1 MFDFIN
7 ICRALSDE
15 NRVRIL
21 MALRGRRLCVC
32 QITAFLDLAPSTT
45 SKHLSIL
52 RQARLIEGSKDGR
65 WVYYR
70 LATSARTSKLV
81 REALEWTTVSL
92 EHDHLTIEDQARME
106 AILAAERAGGLDAAA
121 AGLCHSPE
129 LHMQDPDLGDMVDD
143 EAVRQED

>member
-1 MFDFIN
+1 MFDFITV
-7 ICRALSDE
+7 CRALSDE

-21 MALRGRRLCVC
+21 MALRGRKLCVC

-81 REALEWTTVSL
+81 RDALGWTTAHL
-92 EHDHLTIEDQARME
+92 EHDSMTIEDQARME
-106 AILAAERAGGLDAAA
+106 AILAAERAGGMDGDAASM
-121 AGLCHSPE
+121 CHSPG
-129 LHMQDPDLGDMVDD
+129 LHVQDPDLSDFTD
-143 EAVRQED
+143 EQTTGEA